1 MLPITPRHIIAI
13 QNTIDVVR
21 MYSGICGNS
30 YCVSVA
36 VAVVEDANDNDD
48 ADADDDDNDEAA
60 IAAAAADADCV
71 VKDNKDVIDTVVDD
85 STPAFPAAAE
95 TPAAAAAAVD
105 NVSSVDVADDAND
118 NNAVEDVI
126 LFVKNPFKSV

>member
-13 QNTIDVVR
+13 QNTIEVVR

-48 ADADDDDNDEAA
+48 DDDSDEAA

-71 VKDNKDVIDTVVDD
+71 VKDNKDVIDTAVAD
-85 STPAFPAAAE
+85 STPAF
-95 TPAAAAAAVD
+95 PAAAAAAVD

-126 LFVKNPFKSV
+126 LFVFVKNPFKSV

>member
-48 ADADDDDNDEAA
+48 DDDSDEAA

-71 VKDNKDVIDTVVDD
+71 VKDNKDVIDTAVAD
-85 STPAFPAAAE
+85 STPAFPAADP
-95 TPAAAAAAVD
+95 PAAAAAAVD

-126 LFVKNPFKSV
+126 LFVFEKNPFKSV